1 MNNAV
6 IIPARMGSSRFPG
19 KPLINILGLPMV
31 IHVWLRCKMSK
42 EVDEAYIATCDKKI
56 HKICSNFGAQ
66 VIMTSKKHKMCMDR
80 VVEASKKIKAKNII
94 TVQGDEPLIRPNDIN
109 MIAKA
114 LNKINKN
121 ETINLIQKIKLNK
134 EIDDPNRVKVVLNK
148 KKEIIYISRETI
160 PSRKKKK
167 NFKSYY
173 KLGNVYGMKKS
184 FLKIYSSLKNSK
196 LESIESI
203 DMNRI
208 IDYSYKL
215 KSLLSKSNLVSVDVP
230 EDKKTVINLMKKD
243 HIFLEYIKKYENKF

>member
-167 NFKSYY
+167 NFK
-173 KLGNVYGMKKS
+173 
-184 FLKIYSSLKNSK
+184 
-196 LESIESI
+196 
-203 DMNRI
+203 
-208 IDYSYKL
+208 
-215 KSLLSKSNLVSVDVP
+215 
-230 EDKKTVINLMKKD
+230 
-243 HIFLEYIKKYENKF
+243 